1 MTSSS
6 VNIMAGFNF
15 APTQN
20 DVQLTGQFFRNVV
33 KFITIA
39 NIERFSYEIENI
51 FLCQKSVR
59 FGTLLI
65 SRECISYFSHF
76 VFRQIAK
83 HFLFKIFN
91 LPINMSW
98 RFNRFIFNIQ
108 LEIWI
113 TTGSKYFKP
122 GNAKRP
128 IIAVSIFAPIC
139 TSQYFLSFLFKVWVL
154 FRFVIDM
161 KSERT
166 NALHYLLTKDEEKR
180 TLPLIWSSSS
190 SKTWRKRRGRK
201 NKKSWIVSQDKVA
214 IILF

>member
-98 RFNRFIFNIQ
+98 RFNRFIFNVQ

-128 IIAVSIFAPIC
+128 IIAVSILH
-139 TSQYFLSFLFKVWVL
+139 QYVLPNTFFLSCLKFEFYSDLWSTWSL
-154 FRFVIDM
+154 N
-161 KSERT
+161 ERT
-166 NALHYLLTKDEEKR
+166 PSIIYWQKMKRREPSLWFGLLLHRRLEEREGEEK
-180 TLPLIWSSSS
+180 
-190 SKTWRKRRGRK
+190 
-201 NKKSWIVSQDKVA
+201 
-214 IILF
+214 